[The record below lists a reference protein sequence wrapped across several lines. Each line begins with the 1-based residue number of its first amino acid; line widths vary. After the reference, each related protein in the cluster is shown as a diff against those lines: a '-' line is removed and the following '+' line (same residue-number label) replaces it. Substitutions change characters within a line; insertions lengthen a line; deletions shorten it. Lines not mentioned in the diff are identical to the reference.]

1 MAGVSRLQ
9 YSTEAR
15 LVRVMCSGRVDLEFV
30 LRAFSNGMDG
40 VFIGGCRLNE
50 CNYITHG
57 NYHALNMVLLC
68 RKIMEHIGLN
78 PERLRIEFM
87 SSAEGILFAEVMSE
101 FGNKVKELGPL
112 GKVEGIDQ
120 NELKSKLAEITK
132 LVPYIK
138 LVKNE
143 KLASRL
149 ENPEE
154 YDKLFTK
161 DEIDKL
167 FSEVISYYIDPEKC
181 QACMTCAKRCPVE
194 AIISAKNQIHVIDQE
209 KCIKCGTCFEV
220 CPPKFGAVTDTPDAA
235 VQVSDPGDNPD
246 EVASWASRPIGI
258 QAQVDDAP
266 DALVITI
273 PPMRFVHVLRTRKN
287 MTNFS
292 PKTK

>member
-9 YSTEAR
+9 YTTEMR
-15 LVRVMCSGRVDLEFV
+15 LIRVMCSGRVDLEFV

-101 FGNKVKELGPL
+101 FGNKVNKLGPL
-112 GKVEGIDQ
+112 GKAEGIDE

-154 YDKLFTK
+154 YDRLFTK
-161 DEIDKL
+161 DEIDRL

-181 QACMTCAKRCPVE
+181 QACTTCAKRCPVE
-194 AIISAKNQIHVIDQE
+194 AIVGGKNLIHVIDQE

-220 CPPKFGAVTDTPDAA
+220 CPPKFRAVTKISGEP
-235 VQVSDPGDNPD
+235 VPP
-246 EVASWASRPIGI
+246 PI
-258 QAQVDDAP
+258 P
-266 DALVITI
+266 EEKRTI
-273 PPMRFVHVLRTRKN
+273 VRKG
-287 MTNFS
+287 
-292 PKTK
+292 KEKGERDKE